1 MEQGLRDS
9 LLSRHPQSLGCP
21 MALSPEPSPKA
32 PLASTNFGQVLLLL
46 LSSVPLQ
53 QCQTHLGC
61 PRLGLQ
67 AMGCPE
73 CTQAGR
79 DPSHGCQELSAAQG
93 RIAFI
98 LLRDPSPPSVIPF
111 LSTFGSPPSSSQ
123 HLPCF
128 SWVLGLLAVRRTQ
141 WQKFPLVFFFWPP
154 DVLFSLVAT
163 QEV

>member
-9 LLSRHPQSLGCP
+9 LLSHTLRACTWHC
-21 MALSPEPSPKA
+21 LSPEPSPEA
-32 PLASTNFGQVLLLL
+32 PLASTNFGQLLLLL
-46 LSSVPLQ
+46 LSSLPLQ

-73 CTQAGR
+73 CAQAGR
-79 DPSHGCQELSAAQG
+79 DPSHGCQELPAAQG

-98 LLRDPSPPSVIPF
+98 LLRDPSPPSAIPS
-111 LSTFGSPPSSSQ
+111 LSPFGSPHSSSQ
-123 HLPCF
+123 SCPA
-128 SWVLGLLAVRRTQ
+128 SPGSSLAVRRTQ
-141 WQKFPLVFFFWPP
+141 WQKFPQIFLFWSP
-154 DVLFSLVAT
+154 DVLFPLVTT